1 MKLNFLFYPNQN
13 TNKSI
18 LILHGLFGSS
28 KNWISISR
36 KLNSFFNI
44 YALDLRNHGNSPHS
58 ETHSLNELILDIE
71 EFITEKNLENPI
83 LLGHSM
89 GGLVTMGVALKN
101 SCELEK
107 IIVVDIAPKIY
118 PPHHQ
123 KEFLVLKTDV
133 SKFSS
138 REEMNQYLKNIHPDD
153 SIRQFLMMN
162 LEKTDKG
169 YKWKINVEALEKGTY
184 LEDIKNW
191 EGKNS
196 FVKALFIRALD
207 SNYIKNEDY
216 PLIYKFFPNAVIKEL
231 KGNHWI
237 HYSNE
242 NDFLHTVLDFLLNK

>member
-1 MKLNFLFYPNQN
+1 MKLNFISYPNQN
-13 TNKSI
+13 TDKSI

-28 KNWISISR
+28 KNWISISK
-36 KLNSFFNI
+36 KLNSFFNV

-58 ETHSLNELILDIE
+58 KSHSLDDLILDIE
-71 EFITEKNLENPI
+71 QFILEKNLQKPI

-118 PPHHQ
+118 LPAHQ

-133 SKFSS
+133 SKFTT
-138 REEMNQYLKNIHPDD
+138 REEINQYLKNIHPDEA
-153 SIRQFLMMN
+153 IRQFLMMN
-162 LEKTDKG
+162 LEKTENG

-207 SNYIKNEDY
+207 SDYIQNEDY
-216 PLIYKFFPNAVIKEL
+216 RLIYNFFPNAKIKEL

-242 NDFLHTVLDFLLNK
+242 KDFLNTVLDFLLN